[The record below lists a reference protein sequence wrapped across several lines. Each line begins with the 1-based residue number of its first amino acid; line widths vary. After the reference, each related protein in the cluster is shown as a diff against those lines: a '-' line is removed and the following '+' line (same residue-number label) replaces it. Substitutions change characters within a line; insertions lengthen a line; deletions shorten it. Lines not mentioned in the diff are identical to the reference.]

1 MIMETST
8 LNLILGMGFGF
19 ISFAFAFKWIIEA
32 IIQYRMVSGSTPIV
46 SMTAEEFEKMMM
58 EEDDEEY

>member
-1 MIMETST
+1 METST

-19 ISFAFAFKWIIEA
+19 ISFAFAFKWIVES
-32 IIQYRMVSGSTPIV
+32 IIHWRMASRATHMVN
-46 SMTAEEFEKMMM
+46 MTAEEFEKMM